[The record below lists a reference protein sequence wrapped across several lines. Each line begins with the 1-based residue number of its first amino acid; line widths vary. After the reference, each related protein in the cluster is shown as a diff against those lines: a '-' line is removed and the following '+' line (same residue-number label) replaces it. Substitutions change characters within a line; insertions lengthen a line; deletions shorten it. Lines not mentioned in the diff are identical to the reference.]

1 MVGRVFAVNG
11 TVSIRNE
18 LFELQFQVVQS
29 VSNRMDDPE
38 LFLRTLHDLF
48 SFPMYREN
56 YKMK

>member
-29 VSNRMDDPE
+29 VSNRMDDLDL
-38 LFLRTLHDLF
+38 LFRIL
-48 SFPMYREN
+48 SM
-56 YKMK
+56 

>member
-1 MVGRVFAVNG
+1 MNG